1 MGMLLGTPLK
11 CGHRDSFMEDDR
23 QFWNETY
30 EKLLVIHSE
39 ESFRKYLL
47 AELKKGNN
55 DAKSLKSKLEN
66 KFNELVS
73 EEGHFEV
80 VQEVRNEIKEIKHL
94 IEESDILIGKSIF
107 TT

>member
-23 QFWNETY
+23 QFWQCLWNETY

-47 AELKKGNN
+47 AELKKGKN

-73 EEGHFEV
+73 EEGHFEA
-80 VQEVRNEIKEIKHL
+80 VQEVRNVIKEIKSL
-94 IEESDILIGKSIF
+94 IEDSDILIGK
-107 TT
+107 